1 MRPIDREKY
10 EAVIISYILALP
22 DYIVHERSVV
32 SESLQPHG
40 L

>member
-1 MRPIDREKY
+1 MTFLCFVVNQHMKVKTE
-10 EAVIISYILALP
+10 S
-22 DYIVHERSVV
+22 HSFV